1 MEKAPLVFCLI
12 ECHRGEKTVKLQP
25 LQQDDFEHFVEREIH
40 EYANDHV
47 RNGNWAA
54 DDALEKARKEFQ
66 SLLPEGLHTK
76 GQYLWS
82 SVDQNNNKVGVL
94 WVPIKDR
101 KAFIND
107 FVVDEE
113 YRGRGFGKQALLAME
128 TELGVMDVE
137 SVGLHVFGDNV
148 TAQELYRKMGFETT
162 GIYMRKKLEKLSGS
176 PLKSR

>member
-1 MEKAPLVFCLI
+1 M
-12 ECHRGEKTVKLQP
+12 
-25 LQQDDFEHFVEREIH
+25 
-40 EYANDHV
+40 
-47 RNGNWAA
+47 
-54 DDALEKARKEFQ
+54 
-66 SLLPEGLHTK
+66 
-76 GQYLWS
+76 
-82 SVDQNNNKVGVL
+82 
-94 WVPIKDR
+94 WVQIKDR